1 MKLKLEDILRINNV
15 LKSIIDNNKLKIN
28 PSLKFKLLGIMK
40 SIENPVMNFEIIRN
54 EKICEYGTKTEDGN
68 IEIPNE
74 DSDKI
79 KNFTKDLNEIIK
91 SDIEVNVQKLKSTE
105 IFDKGLPADYLVGL
119 FPLIEE

>member
-15 LKSIIDNNKLKIN
+15 LKAIIDNSKLKIN

-54 EKICEYGTKTEDGN
+54 EKIREYGTETENGN

-79 KNFTKDLNEIIK
+79 KNFTKDLNEVMK
-91 SDIEVNVQKLKSTE
+91 SDIEVNIQKLKSTE
-105 IFDKGLPADYLVGL
+105 IFDRGLPADYLVGL

>member
-15 LKSIIDNNKLKIN
+15 LKAIIDNSKLKIN

-40 SIENPVMNFEIIRN
+40 NIENPVMNFEIIRN
-54 EKICEYGTKTEDGN
+54 EKIREYGTETENGN

-79 KNFTKDLNEIIK
+79 KNFTKDLNEVMK
-91 SDIEVNVQKLKSTE
+91 SDIEVNIQKLKSTE
-105 IFDKGLPADYLVGL
+105 IFDRGLPADYLVGL